1 MSGAV
6 KKPFKLGKKMAD
18 PIGFAG
24 VLQKADPTGLL
35 AKADPGNL
43 LGMGKGKPAEAVA
56 TTDAAA
62 EASAADK
69 LMGATDRQTVLQ
81 RAIGASVALA
91 NEDREVLGAKS
102 KLGVKSSTKKKL
114 QVLE

>member
-43 LGMGKGKPAEAVA
+43 LGMGKGKPAETVA

-62 EASAADK
+62 GAADK
-69 LMGATDRQTVLQ
+69 LVEATDRQTVLQ